1 MFADVLNEV
10 LQGSEFQ
17 RTQSADSARFPQ
29 GGEVPPLHESYV
41 FNAGL
46 IACACLNGVDMHIAG
61 SSTEV
66 CACLCTKKDPL
77 DWCDTKRTHWHTHTY
92 THT

>member
-77 DWCDTKRTHWHTHTY
+77 D
-92 THT
+92 